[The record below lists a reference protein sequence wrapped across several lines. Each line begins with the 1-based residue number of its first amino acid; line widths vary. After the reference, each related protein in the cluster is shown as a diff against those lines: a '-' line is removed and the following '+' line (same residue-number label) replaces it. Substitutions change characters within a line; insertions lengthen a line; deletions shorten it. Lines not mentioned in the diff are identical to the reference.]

1 MPTYNL
7 LPLML
12 LPWYWLI
19 IVVLCLCHCVSFRLC
34 LRCVLFIVLLCIV
47 FFCIVFAFVCS
58 CVMCF
63 CFVCLVVSIL
73 KEEFWRDYCNS
84 KKNLECLLIL
94 CCCLI
99 PLLLLLYYLKYCIA
113 LFWSC
118 LYSSQYIVSTI
129 VILYAAIYLSL
140 KLRRTTVLS
149 ISFWL
154 WHVRSHPS
162 KARRI
167 NQSHEPVWA

>member
-1 MPTYNL
+1 MFESPVLNININKILNEIVKMNERMNIGGEENNIVRTL
-7 LPLML
+7 TPSFFFAF
-12 LPWYWLI
+12 
-19 IVVLCLCHCVSFRLC
+19 IVVCLTLF
-34 LRCVLFIVLLCIV
+34 CVL
-47 FFCIVFAFVCS
+47 
-58 CVMCF
+58 CF

-118 LYSSQYIVSTI
+118 LYSSQYIRLSTV
-129 VILYAAIYLSL
+129 VILYAAIYTNMRFLN
-140 KLRRTTVLS
+140 RNFRV
-149 ISFWL
+149 IR
-154 WHVRSHPS
+154 H
-162 KARRI
+162 
-167 NQSHEPVWA
+167 